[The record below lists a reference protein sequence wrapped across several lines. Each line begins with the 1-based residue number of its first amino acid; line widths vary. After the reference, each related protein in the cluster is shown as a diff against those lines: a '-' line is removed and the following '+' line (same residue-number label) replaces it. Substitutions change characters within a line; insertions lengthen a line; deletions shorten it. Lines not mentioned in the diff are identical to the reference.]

1 MTADGFLINGNRRKW
16 AFQELSKVYPNEKY
30 NRLKVVIL
38 PGSDSPERPTVK
50 DIAILENR
58 YQVYRDGKSEYSKM
72 NKALTYYSYFKAD
85 IPLEELLKDDP
96 TYGDTD
102 PKKFKTKFKKI

>member
-1 MTADGFLINGNRRKW
+1 MLN
-16 AFQELSKVYPNEKY
+16 EYPEEKY
-30 NRLKVVIL
+30 KKLKVVIL
-38 PGSDSPERPTVK
+38 PGSEDPERPTVK

-58 YQVYRDGKSEYSKM
+58 FQVYLTGKAEYSKM

-96 TYGDTD
+96 TYGDAD
-102 PKKFKTKFKKI
+102 PKKFKLTR